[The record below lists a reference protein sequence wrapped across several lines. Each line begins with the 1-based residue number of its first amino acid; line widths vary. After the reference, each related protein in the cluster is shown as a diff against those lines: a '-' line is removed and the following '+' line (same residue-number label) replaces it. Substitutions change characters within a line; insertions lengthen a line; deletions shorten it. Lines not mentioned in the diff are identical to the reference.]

1 MSNLNTFNLY
11 LLSLKKSFQD
21 GLREKKFK
29 SSNYNVSLG
38 GIQPH
43 RIYESSNIFLIQDLI
58 NHDPII
64 LNSVRKFTTN
74 VWKITN
80 LEKDKKK
87 KLHNFCWLPA
97 LNIKTEKEIGCLIID
112 QWINNFSNYNEKY
125 WTLDIVTMR
134 LIYWISSYEII
145 FKNSDLIF
153 RSKVINNIVKQTKHL
168 FKNISLVSSGVNK
181 IKSLAALILVGNS
194 FEQYEEYTQFG
205 LKNLEDELG
214 NFVNKDGFVKSKNP
228 EDLFWT
234 LYFLVLIKEWLILSR
249 KQTPAFINIYINS
262 LGICFKF
269 LRFSNGDLP
278 LFNGANHINTE
289 KFYEFLESRGYEFEN
304 MENIFCGY
312 AKIKSKKIELFIDAN
327 NPSSMLHSRNY
338 QAGPLSFEL
347 TSGGIKFICNSG
359 SGKNLGD
366 ELSYLSSST
375 AAHSTV
381 TINDTSSCIFQKNAL
396 IRKYFGNSLIEK
408 HNIFKQE
415 FKNDKEF
422 IQCVVGQD
430 GYEKRFKI
438 LHERQITL
446 FKSENH
452 IEGIDSLKCKNLENK
467 NLTFSVRFHIHP
479 DIRIIKTMG
488 NDILLSSSGGEG
500 WIFRSPQIPTKIE
513 KNLYLG
519 NSDNIKESS
528 FILLEGNIENENTNI
543 IWHLEKA
550 K

>member
-1 MSNLNTFNLY
+1 VSNLNTFNLY

-21 GLREKKFK
+21 RLREKKFK

-43 RIYESSNIFLIQDLI
+43 RIYESSNIFLIQDLN

-74 VWKITN
+74 LWKITN
-80 LEKDKKK
+80 LEENKIK

-97 LNIKTEKEIGCLIID
+97 LNIKTEKELGCLIID

-125 WTLDIVTMR
+125 WTLDVVTMR

-168 FKNISLVSSGVNK
+168 FKNISLVSSGIDK

-194 FEQYEEYTQFG
+194 FEQYEEYTQYG

-214 NFVNKDGFVKSKNP
+214 SFINKDGFVKSKNP
-228 EDLFWT
+228 EDLFWA
-234 LYFLVLIKEWLILSR
+234 LYFLVLIKEWLTLSR

-278 LFNGANHINTE
+278 LFNGANHVNTE

-327 NPSSMLHSRNY
+327 NPSSILHSRNY

-347 TSGGIKFICNSG
+347 ASNGIKFICNSG
-359 SGKNLGD
+359 SGKNLGE

-408 HNIFKQE
+408 HNIFKTE

-422 IQCVVGQD
+422 IQCIIAHD

-446 FKSENH
+446 FKSKNH
-452 IEGIDSLKCKNLENK
+452 IEGIDSLKCKSLENK

-479 DIRIIKTMG
+479 DIRITKTMG
-488 NDILLSSSGGEG
+488 NDILLSSSEGEG

-513 KNLYLG
+513 KNLYFG
-519 NSDNIKESS
+519 NPDNIKESS

>member
-1 MSNLNTFNLY
+1 MSNFNTFNLY

-38 GIQPH
+38 GVQPH
-43 RIYESSNIFLIQDLI
+43 RIYESSNIFLIQDLV
-58 NHDPII
+58 NNDPII

-74 VWKITN
+74 LWKITN
-80 LEKDKKK
+80 LENDKTK
-87 KLHNFCWLPA
+87 KLHDFGWLPA
-97 LNIKTEKEIGCLIID
+97 LNIKTEKELGCLIVD

-125 WTLDIVTMR
+125 WTFDVITNR
-134 LIYWISSYEII
+134 LINWISSYDII
-145 FKNSDLIF
+145 FKNSDVIF
-153 RSKVINNIVKQTKHL
+153 RSKVINNIVKQAKHL
-168 FKNISLVSSGVNK
+168 FKNINLINTGIDK

-205 LKNLEDELG
+205 LKNLEDELSD
-214 NFVNKDGFVKSKNP
+214 FINKDGFVKTKNP

-262 LGICFKF
+262 LGISFKF

-278 LFNGANHINTE
+278 LFNGANQINTE
-289 KFYEFLESRGYEFEN
+289 RFYEYLESRGYEFEN

-312 AKIKSKKIELFIDAN
+312 AKIKSKKIEIFMDAN

-347 TSGGIKFICNSG
+347 SSNGEKFICNSG
-359 SGKNLGD
+359 SAKNLGE

-381 TINDTSSCIFQKNAL
+381 TINDTSSCIFQKNKM

-408 HNIFKQE
+408 HDIFKKE

-422 IQCVVGQD
+422 IRCTIGHN
-430 GYEKRFKI
+430 GYEKRFKL

-446 FKSENH
+446 FKNKSH
-452 IEGIDSLKCKNLENK
+452 VEGIDNLKCKNLENK
-467 NLTFSVRFHIHP
+467 NLTYSVRFHIHP
-479 DIRIIKTMG
+479 AIRITKTMG
-488 NDILLSSSGGEG
+488 NDILLSSNNGDG

-513 KNLYLG
+513 KNLYFG
-519 NSDNIKESS
+519 NPNNIKESS

>member
-21 GLREKKFK
+21 RLRNKKFK

-80 LEKDKKK
+80 LEDDKIK
-87 KLHNFCWLPA
+87 KLHNFSWLPA
-97 LNIKTEKEIGCLIID
+97 LNIKTEKELGCLIID

-125 WTLDIVTMR
+125 WTLDVVTMR

-168 FKNISLVSSGVNK
+168 FKNISLVRGGVDK
-181 IKSLAALILVGNS
+181 IKSLAVLILVGNS
-194 FEQYEEYTQFG
+194 FEQYEEYTQYG

-234 LYFLVLIKEWLILSR
+234 LYFLVLIREWLTLSR

-262 LGICFKF
+262 LGTCFKF

-278 LFNGANHINTE
+278 LFNGANQINTE

-347 TSGGIKFICNSG
+347 ASNGVKFICNSG
-359 SGKNLGD
+359 SGKNLGE

-422 IQCVVGQD
+422 IQHIIGHD

-446 FKSENH
+446 FKLKNH

-479 DIRIIKTMG
+479 DIRITKTMG

-513 KNLYLG
+513 KNLYFG
-519 NSDNIKESS
+519 NSDNIKETS
-528 FILLEGNIENENTNI
+528 FILLEGNVENENTNI

>member
-347 TSGGIKFICNSG
+347 ASGGIKFVCNSG
-359 SGKNLGD
+359 SGKNLGE

-422 IQCVVGQD
+422 IQCVVGHD

-446 FKSENH
+446 FKLKNH

-479 DIRIIKTMG
+479 DIRITKTMG

>member
-1 MSNLNTFNLY
+1 MSNFNTFNLY

-29 SSNYNVSLG
+29 SSNYNISLG
-38 GIQPH
+38 GVQPH
-43 RIYESSNIFLIQDLI
+43 RIYESSNIFLIQDLV
-58 NHDPII
+58 NNDPII

-74 VWKITN
+74 LWKITN
-80 LEKDKKK
+80 LENDKTK
-87 KLHNFCWLPA
+87 KLHDFGWLPA
-97 LNIKTEKEIGCLIID
+97 LNIKTEKELGCLIVD

-125 WTLDIVTMR
+125 WTFDVITMR
-134 LIYWISSYEII
+134 LINWISSYDII

-153 RSKVINNIVKQTKHL
+153 RSKVINNIVKQAKHL
-168 FKNISLVSSGVNK
+168 FKNINLINTGIDK

-205 LKNLEDELG
+205 LKNLEDELSD
-214 NFVNKDGFVKSKNP
+214 FINKDGFVKTKNP

-262 LGICFKF
+262 LGISFKF

-278 LFNGANHINTE
+278 LFNGANQINTE
-289 KFYEFLESRGYEFEN
+289 RFYEYLESRGYEFEN

-312 AKIKSKKIELFIDAN
+312 AKIKSKKIEIFMDAN

-347 TSGGIKFICNSG
+347 SSNGEKFICNSG
-359 SGKNLGD
+359 SAKNLGE

-375 AAHSTV
+375 AAHSTI
-381 TINDTSSCIFQKNAL
+381 TINDTSSCIFQKNKM

-408 HNIFKQE
+408 HDIFKKE

-422 IQCVVGQD
+422 IRCTIGHN
-430 GYEKRFKI
+430 GYEKRFKL

-446 FKSENH
+446 FKNKSH
-452 IEGIDSLKCKNLENK
+452 VEGIDNLKCKNLENK
-467 NLTFSVRFHIHP
+467 NLTYSVRFHIHP
-479 DIRIIKTMG
+479 DIRITKTMG
-488 NDILLSSSGGEG
+488 NDILLSSNNGEG

-513 KNLYLG
+513 KNLYFG
-519 NSDNIKESS
+519 NPNNIKESS

>member
-80 LEKDKKK
+80 LEKDKTK

-125 WTLDIVTMR
+125 WTLDVVTMR

-396 IRKYFGNSLIEK
+396 IREYFGNSLIEK

-422 IQCVVGQD
+422 IQCVVGHD

-446 FKSENH
+446 FKLKNH

-479 DIRIIKTMG
+479 DIRITKTMG

>member
-11 LLSLKKSFQD
+11 LLSLKKRFQD

-80 LEKDKKK
+80 LDEDKTK

-97 LNIKTEKEIGCLIID
+97 LNIKTEKELGCLIID

-125 WTLDIVTMR
+125 WALDVVTMR

-168 FKNISLVSSGVNK
+168 FKNISLVSSGVDK
-181 IKSLAALILVGNS
+181 IRSLAALILVGNS
-194 FEQYEEYTQFG
+194 FEQYEEYTQYG

-214 NFVNKDGFVKSKNP
+214 NFINKDGFVKSKNP

-289 KFYEFLESRGYEFEN
+289 KFYEFLESRGYEFEG

-312 AKIKSKKIELFIDAN
+312 AKIKSKKIELFMDAN

-347 TSGGIKFICNSG
+347 ASNGIKFICNSG
-359 SGKNLGD
+359 SGKNLGE

-408 HNIFKQE
+408 HNIVKKE

-422 IQCVVGQD
+422 IQCIVAHD

-446 FKSENH
+446 FKLKNH
-452 IEGIDSLKCKNLENK
+452 IEGIDSLKCKDLENK

-479 DIRIIKTMG
+479 DIRITKTMG
-488 NDILLSSSGGEG
+488 NDILLSSNEGEG

-513 KNLYLG
+513 KNLYFG

>member
-1 MSNLNTFNLY
+1 VSNLNTFNLY

-80 LEKDKKK
+80 LEKDKTK

-97 LNIKTEKEIGCLIID
+97 LNIKTEKELGCLIID

-125 WTLDIVTMR
+125 WTLDVVTMR

-381 TINDTSSCIFQKNAL
+381 TINDTSSCIFQKNAS

-422 IQCVVGQD
+422 IQCVVGHD

-446 FKSENH
+446 FKLKNH

-479 DIRIIKTMG
+479 DIRITKTMG

>member
-21 GLREKKFK
+21 RLREKKFK

-74 VWKITN
+74 LWKITN
-80 LEKDKKK
+80 LEENKIK

-97 LNIKTEKEIGCLIID
+97 LNIKTEKELGCLIID

-125 WTLDIVTMR
+125 WTLDVVTMR

-168 FKNISLVSSGVNK
+168 FKNISLVSSGVDK

-194 FEQYEEYTQFG
+194 FEQYEEYTQYG

-214 NFVNKDGFVKSKNP
+214 SFINKDGFVKSKNP
-228 EDLFWT
+228 EDLFWA
-234 LYFLVLIKEWLILSR
+234 LYFLVLIKEWLTLSR

-327 NPSSMLHSRNY
+327 NPSSILHSRNY

-347 TSGGIKFICNSG
+347 ASNGIKFICNSG
-359 SGKNLGD
+359 SGKNLGE

-408 HNIFKQE
+408 HNIFKTE

-422 IQCVVGQD
+422 IQCIIAHD

-446 FKSENH
+446 FKSKNH
-452 IEGIDSLKCKNLENK
+452 IEGIDSLKCKSLENK

-479 DIRIIKTMG
+479 DIRITKTMG
-488 NDILLSSSGGEG
+488 NDILLSSSEGEG

-513 KNLYLG
+513 KNLYFG
-519 NSDNIKESS
+519 NPDNIKESS

>member
-21 GLREKKFK
+21 RLREKKFK

-74 VWKITN
+74 LWKITN
-80 LEKDKKK
+80 LEENKIK

-97 LNIKTEKEIGCLIID
+97 LNIKTEKELGCLIID

-125 WTLDIVTMR
+125 WTLDVVTMR

-168 FKNISLVSSGVNK
+168 FKNISLVSSGIDK

-194 FEQYEEYTQFG
+194 FEQYEEYTRYG

-214 NFVNKDGFVKSKNP
+214 SFINKDGFVKSKNP
-228 EDLFWT
+228 EDLFWA
-234 LYFLVLIKEWLILSR
+234 LYFLVLIKEWLTLSR

-347 TSGGIKFICNSG
+347 ASNGINFICNSG
-359 SGKNLGD
+359 SGKNLGE

-408 HNIFKQE
+408 HNITKKE

-422 IQCVVGQD
+422 IQCIIAHD

-446 FKSENH
+446 FKSKNH
-452 IEGIDSLKCKNLENK
+452 IEGIDSLKCKSLENK

-479 DIRIIKTMG
+479 DIRITKTMG
-488 NDILLSSSGGEG
+488 NDILLSSSEGEG

-513 KNLYLG
+513 KNLYFG
-519 NSDNIKESS
+519 NPDNIKESS

>member
-1 MSNLNTFNLY
+1 VSNLNTFNLY

-80 LEKDKKK
+80 LDEDKTK

-97 LNIKTEKEIGCLIID
+97 LNIKTEKELGCLIID

-125 WTLDIVTMR
+125 WALDVVTMR

-168 FKNISLVSSGVNK
+168 FKNISLVSSGVDK
-181 IKSLAALILVGNS
+181 IRSLAALILVGNS
-194 FEQYEEYTQFG
+194 FEQYEEYTQYG

-214 NFVNKDGFVKSKNP
+214 NFINKDGFVKSKNP

-289 KFYEFLESRGYEFEN
+289 KFYEFLESRGYEFEG

-312 AKIKSKKIELFIDAN
+312 AKIKSKKIELFMDAN

-347 TSGGIKFICNSG
+347 ASSGIKFICNSG
-359 SGKNLGD
+359 SGKNLGE

-408 HNIFKQE
+408 HNIVKKE

-422 IQCVVGQD
+422 IQCIIAHD

-446 FKSENH
+446 FKLKNH
-452 IEGIDSLKCKNLENK
+452 IEGIDSLKCKDLENK

-479 DIRIIKTMG
+479 DIRITKTMG
-488 NDILLSSSGGEG
+488 NDILLSSNEGEG

-513 KNLYLG
+513 KNLYFG

>member
-1 MSNLNTFNLY
+1 MSNINTFNLY

-21 GLREKKFK
+21 RLREKKFK

-58 NHDPII
+58 NNDPIV

-74 VWKITN
+74 IWKITN
-80 LEKDKKK
+80 LENDKAK
-87 KLHNFCWLPA
+87 KLHDFSWLPA
-97 LNIKTEKEIGCLIID
+97 LNIKTEKELGCLIVD

-125 WTLDIVTMR
+125 WTLDIITTR
-134 LIYWISSYEII
+134 LINWISSYEII

-153 RSKVINNIVKQTKHL
+153 RSKVINNIVKQAKHL
-168 FKNISLVSSGVNK
+168 FKNINLINTGIEK

-205 LKNLEDELG
+205 LKNLEDEIS
-214 NFVNKDGFVKSKNP
+214 NFINKDGFIKTKNP

-234 LYFLVLIKEWLILSR
+234 LYFLVLVKEWLILSR

-262 LGICFKF
+262 LGICLKF

-278 LFNGANHINTE
+278 LFNGANQINTE
-289 KFYEFLESRGYEFEN
+289 RFYEYLESRGYEFED

-312 AKIKSKKIELFIDAN
+312 AKIKSKKIEIFIDAN
-327 NPSSMLHSRNY
+327 NPPSMLHSKNY

-347 TSGGIKFICNSG
+347 VSNGVKFVCNSG
-359 SGKNLGD
+359 SGKNLGE
-366 ELSYLSSST
+366 ELYYLSSST

-381 TINDTSSCIFQKNAL
+381 TINETSSCIFQKSKL

-408 HNIFKQE
+408 HKIFKKE

-422 IQCVVGQD
+422 IQCIVGHD
-430 GYEKRFKI
+430 GYQERFKI
-438 LHERQITL
+438 SHERQITL
-446 FKSENH
+446 FKNKSH
-452 IEGIDSLKCKNLENK
+452 IEGIDNLNCKNLENK

-479 DIRIIKTMG
+479 DIRITKTMG
-488 NDILLSSSGGEG
+488 NDILLSSTNGEG

-513 KNLYLG
+513 KNLYFG
-519 NSDNIKESS
+519 NPNNIRESS

>member
-1 MSNLNTFNLY
+1 VSNINTFNLY

-21 GLREKKFK
+21 RLREKKFK
-29 SSNYNVSLG
+29 SSNYNISLG

-58 NHDPII
+58 NNDLII

-74 VWKITN
+74 IWKITN
-80 LEKDKKK
+80 LENDKEK
-87 KLHNFCWLPA
+87 KLHDFSWLPA
-97 LNIKTEKEIGCLIID
+97 LNIKTEKELGCLIVD

-125 WTLDIVTMR
+125 WTLDIITTR
-134 LIYWISSYEII
+134 LINWISSYDII

-153 RSKVINNIVKQTKHL
+153 RSKVINNIVKQAKHL
-168 FKNISLVSSGVNK
+168 FKNVNLINTGIDK

-205 LKNLEDELG
+205 LKSLEDELS
-214 NFVNKDGFVKSKNP
+214 NFINKDGFVKTKNP

-262 LGICFKF
+262 LGICLKF

-278 LFNGANHINTE
+278 LFNGANQINTE
-289 KFYEFLESRGYEFEN
+289 RFYEYLESRGYEFED
-304 MENIFCGY
+304 MEKIFCSY
-312 AKIKSKKIELFIDAN
+312 AKIKSKKIEIFIDAN
-327 NPSSMLHSRNY
+327 NPPSMLYSKNY

-347 TSGGIKFICNSG
+347 VSNGVKFVCNSG
-359 SGKNLGD
+359 SGKNLGE
-366 ELSYLSSST
+366 ELFYLSSST

-381 TINDTSSCIFQKNAL
+381 TINDTSSCIFQKNKL

-408 HNIFKQE
+408 HKIFKIE
-415 FKNDKEF
+415 FKSDKEF
-422 IQCVVGQD
+422 TQCIVGHD
-430 GYEKRFKI
+430 GYQERFQI

-446 FKSENH
+446 FKNKSH
-452 IEGIDSLKCKNLENK
+452 IEGIDNLNCKNLENK

-479 DIRIIKTMG
+479 DIRITKTMG
-488 NDILLSSSGGEG
+488 NDILLSSTNGEG

-513 KNLYLG
+513 KNLYFE
-519 NSDNIKESS
+519 NPNNIRESS
-528 FILLEGNIENENTNI
+528 FILLEGNIENKNTNI

>member
-1 MSNLNTFNLY
+1 VSNINTFNLY
-11 LLSLKKSFQD
+11 ILSLKKSFQD
-21 GLREKKFK
+21 RLREKKFK

-58 NHDPII
+58 NNDSII

-74 VWKITN
+74 IWKITN
-80 LEKDKKK
+80 LENDKVK
-87 KLHNFCWLPA
+87 KLHDFSWLPA
-97 LNIKTEKEIGCLIID
+97 LNIKTEKELGCLIVD

-125 WTLDIVTMR
+125 WTLDIITTR
-134 LIYWISSYEII
+134 LINWISSYEII

-153 RSKVINNIVKQTKHL
+153 RSKVINNIVKQAKHL
-168 FKNISLVSSGVNK
+168 FKNINLINTGIEK

-205 LKNLEDELG
+205 LKNLEDEIS
-214 NFVNKDGFVKSKNP
+214 NFINKDGFVKTKNP

-234 LYFLVLIKEWLILSR
+234 LYFLVLVKEWLILSR

-262 LGICFKF
+262 LGTCFKF

-278 LFNGANHINTE
+278 LFNGANQINTE
-289 KFYEFLESRGYEFEN
+289 RFYEYLEARGYEFEN

-312 AKIKSKKIELFIDAN
+312 AKIKSKKIEIFIDAN
-327 NPSSMLHSRNY
+327 NPPSMLHSKNY

-347 TSGGIKFICNSG
+347 VSNGVKFVCNSG
-359 SGKNLGD
+359 SGKNLGK
-366 ELSYLSSST
+366 ELFYLSSST

-381 TINDTSSCIFQKNAL
+381 TINDTSSCIFQKNKL

-408 HNIFKQE
+408 HKIFKKE
-415 FKNDKEF
+415 FKSDKEF
-422 IQCVVGQD
+422 VQCIVGHD
-430 GYEKRFKI
+430 GYQERFKI

-446 FKSENH
+446 FKNKSH
-452 IEGIDSLKCKNLENK
+452 IEGIDNLNCKNLENK

-479 DIRIIKTMG
+479 DIRITKTMG
-488 NDILLSSSGGEG
+488 NDILLSSINGEG

-513 KNLYLG
+513 KNLYFG
-519 NSDNIKESS
+519 NPNNIRESS

>member
-1 MSNLNTFNLY
+1 VSNLNTFNLY

-21 GLREKKFK
+21 RLREKKFK

-80 LEKDKKK
+80 LEDDKIK
-87 KLHNFCWLPA
+87 KLHNFSWLPA
-97 LNIKTEKEIGCLIID
+97 LNIKTEKELGCLIID

-125 WTLDIVTMR
+125 WALDVVTMR

-168 FKNISLVSSGVNK
+168 FKNISLIRGGVDK

-194 FEQYEEYTQFG
+194 FEQYEEYTQYG

-234 LYFLVLIKEWLILSR
+234 LYFLVIIREWLTLSR

-278 LFNGANHINTE
+278 LFNGANQINTE
-289 KFYEFLESRGYEFEN
+289 KFYEFLESRGYEFES

-347 TSGGIKFICNSG
+347 ASNGVKFICNSG
-359 SGKNLGD
+359 SGKNLGE

-408 HNIFKQE
+408 HNIVKKE

-422 IQCVVGQD
+422 IQCIVAHD

-446 FKSENH
+446 FKSKNH
-452 IEGIDSLKCKNLENK
+452 IEGIDSLKCKNPENK

-479 DIRIIKTMG
+479 DIRITKTMG

-513 KNLYLG
+513 KNLHFG
-519 NSDNIKESS
+519 NSDNIKETS
-528 FILLEGNIENENTNI
+528 FILLEGNVENENTNI

>member
-21 GLREKKFK
+21 RLREKKFK

-64 LNSVRKFTTN
+64 LNSVRKYTTN

-80 LEKDKKK
+80 LEEDKIK

-97 LNIKTEKEIGCLIID
+97 LNIKTEKELGCLILD

-125 WTLDIVTMR
+125 WTLDVVTMR

-168 FKNISLVSSGVNK
+168 FKNISLVSSGIDK
-181 IKSLAALILVGNS
+181 IKSLTALILVGNS
-194 FEQYEEYTQFG
+194 FEQYEEYTQYG

-214 NFVNKDGFVKSKNP
+214 SFINKDGFVKSKNP
-228 EDLFWT
+228 EDLFWA
-234 LYFLVLIKEWLILSR
+234 LYFLVLVKEWLTLSR

-347 TSGGIKFICNSG
+347 ASGGIKFICNSG
-359 SGKNLGD
+359 SGKNLGE

-396 IRKYFGNSLIEK
+396 IRKYFRNSLIEK

-422 IQCVVGQD
+422 IQCIVGHD

-446 FKSENH
+446 FKSKNH

-479 DIRIIKTMG
+479 DIRITKTMG

-513 KNLYLG
+513 KNLYFG

>member
-80 LEKDKKK
+80 LEKDKTK

-97 LNIKTEKEIGCLIID
+97 LNIKTEKELGCLIID
-112 QWINNFSNYNEKY
+112 QWINNFSNYNEKC
-125 WTLDIVTMR
+125 WTLDVVTMR

-347 TSGGIKFICNSG
+347 ASGGIKFVCNSG
-359 SGKNLGD
+359 SGKNLGE

-422 IQCVVGQD
+422 IQCVVGHD

-446 FKSENH
+446 FKLKNH

-479 DIRIIKTMG
+479 DIRITKTMG

>member
-21 GLREKKFK
+21 RLRNKKFK

-80 LEKDKKK
+80 LEDDKIK
-87 KLHNFCWLPA
+87 KLHNFSWLPA
-97 LNIKTEKEIGCLIID
+97 LNIKTEKELGCLIID

-125 WTLDIVTMR
+125 WALDIVTMR

-168 FKNISLVSSGVNK
+168 FKNISLISGGIDK

-194 FEQYEEYTQFG
+194 FEQYEEYTQYG

-234 LYFLVLIKEWLILSR
+234 LYFLVIIREWLKLSR

-269 LRFSNGDLP
+269 LRFSSGDLP
-278 LFNGANHINTE
+278 LFNGANQINTE
-289 KFYEFLESRGYEFEN
+289 KFYEFLESRGYEFES

-347 TSGGIKFICNSG
+347 ASGGIKFICNSG
-359 SGKNLGD
+359 SGKNLGE

-422 IQCVVGQD
+422 IQCIVGHD
-430 GYEKRFKI
+430 GYEKRFKT

-446 FKSENH
+446 FKSKSH
-452 IEGIDSLKCKNLENK
+452 IEGIDSLKCKNPKNK

-479 DIRIIKTMG
+479 DIRITKTMG

-513 KNLYLG
+513 KNLYFG
-519 NSDNIKESS
+519 NSDNIKGSS

>member
-80 LEKDKKK
+80 LEKDKTK

-97 LNIKTEKEIGCLIID
+97 LNIKTEKELGCLIID

-125 WTLDIVTMR
+125 WTLDVVTMR

-359 SGKNLGD
+359 SGKNLGE

-422 IQCVVGQD
+422 IQCVVGHD

-446 FKSENH
+446 FKLKNH

-479 DIRIIKTMG
+479 DIRITKTMG

>member
-80 LEKDKKK
+80 LEEDKTK

-97 LNIKTEKEIGCLIID
+97 LNIKTEKELGCLIID

-125 WTLDIVTMR
+125 WALDVVTMR

-168 FKNISLVSSGVNK
+168 FKNISLVSSGVDK
-181 IKSLAALILVGNS
+181 IRSLAALILVGNS
-194 FEQYEEYTQFG
+194 FEQYEEYTQYG

-214 NFVNKDGFVKSKNP
+214 NFINKDGFVKSKNP

-262 LGICFKF
+262 LGISFKF

-289 KFYEFLESRGYEFEN
+289 KFYEFLESRGYEFES

-312 AKIKSKKIELFIDAN
+312 AKIKSKKIELFMDAN

-347 TSGGIKFICNSG
+347 ASNGIKFICNSG
-359 SGKNLGD
+359 SGKNLGE

-408 HNIFKQE
+408 HNIVKKE

-422 IQCVVGQD
+422 IQCIVAHD

-446 FKSENH
+446 FKLKNH
-452 IEGIDSLKCKNLENK
+452 IEGIDSLKCKDLENK

-479 DIRIIKTMG
+479 DIRITKTMG
-488 NDILLSSSGGEG
+488 NDILLSSNEGEG

-513 KNLYLG
+513 KNLYFG

>member
-1 MSNLNTFNLY
+1 MSNFNTFNLY

-38 GIQPH
+38 GVQPH
-43 RIYESSNIFLIQDLI
+43 RIYESSNIFLIQDLV
-58 NHDPII
+58 NNDPII

-74 VWKITN
+74 LWKITN
-80 LEKDKKK
+80 LENDKTK
-87 KLHNFCWLPA
+87 KLHDFGWLPA
-97 LNIKTEKEIGCLIID
+97 LNIKTEKELGCLIVD

-125 WTLDIVTMR
+125 WTFDVITNR
-134 LIYWISSYEII
+134 LINWISSYDII

-153 RSKVINNIVKQTKHL
+153 RSKVINNIVKQAKHL
-168 FKNISLVSSGVNK
+168 FKNINLINTGIDK

-205 LKNLEDELG
+205 LKNLEDELSD
-214 NFVNKDGFVKSKNP
+214 FINKDGFVKTKNP

-262 LGICFKF
+262 LGISFKF

-278 LFNGANHINTE
+278 LFNGANQINTE
-289 KFYEFLESRGYEFEN
+289 RFYEYLESRGYEFEN

-312 AKIKSKKIELFIDAN
+312 AKIKSKKIEIFMDAN

-347 TSGGIKFICNSG
+347 SSNGEKFICNSG
-359 SGKNLGD
+359 SAKNLGE

-375 AAHSTV
+375 AAHSTI
-381 TINDTSSCIFQKNAL
+381 TINDTSSCIFQKNKM

-408 HNIFKQE
+408 HDIFKKE

-422 IQCVVGQD
+422 IRCTIGHN
-430 GYEKRFKI
+430 GYEKRFKL

-446 FKSENH
+446 FKNKSH
-452 IEGIDSLKCKNLENK
+452 VEGIDNLKCKNLENK
-467 NLTFSVRFHIHP
+467 NLTYSVRFHIHP
-479 DIRIIKTMG
+479 DIRITKTMG
-488 NDILLSSSGGEG
+488 NDILLSSNNGEG

-513 KNLYLG
+513 KNLYFG
-519 NSDNIKESS
+519 NPNIIKESS

>member
-11 LLSLKKSFQD
+11 LLSLKKRFQD

-80 LEKDKKK
+80 LEEDKTK

-97 LNIKTEKEIGCLIID
+97 LNIKTEKELGCLIID

-125 WTLDIVTMR
+125 WALDVVTMR

-168 FKNISLVSSGVNK
+168 FKNISLVSSGVDK
-181 IKSLAALILVGNS
+181 IRSLAALILVGNS
-194 FEQYEEYTQFG
+194 FEQYEEYTQYG

-214 NFVNKDGFVKSKNP
+214 NFINKDGFVKSKNP

-289 KFYEFLESRGYEFEN
+289 KFYEFLESRGYEFEG

-312 AKIKSKKIELFIDAN
+312 AKIKSKKIELFMDAN

-347 TSGGIKFICNSG
+347 ASSGIKFICNSG
-359 SGKNLGD
+359 SGKNLGE

-408 HNIFKQE
+408 HNIIKKE

-422 IQCVVGQD
+422 IQCIVAHD

-446 FKSENH
+446 FKLKNH
-452 IEGIDSLKCKNLENK
+452 IEGIDSLKCKDLENK

-479 DIRIIKTMG
+479 DIRITKTMG
-488 NDILLSSSGGEG
+488 NDILLSSNEGEG

-513 KNLYLG
+513 KNLYFG

>member
-1 MSNLNTFNLY
+1 VSNLNTFNLY

-80 LEKDKKK
+80 LEEDKTK

-97 LNIKTEKEIGCLIID
+97 LNIKTEKELGCLIID

-125 WTLDIVTMR
+125 WALDVVTMR

-168 FKNISLVSSGVNK
+168 FKNISLVSSGVDK
-181 IKSLAALILVGNS
+181 IRSLAALILVGNS
-194 FEQYEEYTQFG
+194 FEQYEEYTQYG

-214 NFVNKDGFVKSKNP
+214 NFINKDGFVKSKNP

-262 LGICFKF
+262 LGISFKF

-289 KFYEFLESRGYEFEN
+289 KFYEFLVSRGYEFES

-312 AKIKSKKIELFIDAN
+312 AKIKSKKIELFMDAN

-347 TSGGIKFICNSG
+347 ASNGIKFICNSG
-359 SGKNLGD
+359 SGKNLGE

-396 IRKYFGNSLIEK
+396 VRKYFGNSLIEK
-408 HNIFKQE
+408 HNIVKKE

-422 IQCVVGQD
+422 IQTIVTHD

-446 FKSENH
+446 FKLKNH
-452 IEGIDSLKCKNLENK
+452 IEGIDSLKCKDLENK

-479 DIRIIKTMG
+479 DIRITKTMG
-488 NDILLSSSGGEG
+488 NDILLSSNEGEG

-513 KNLYLG
+513 KNLYFG
-519 NSDNIKESS
+519 NPDNIRESS
-528 FILLEGNIENENTNI
+528 FILLEGYIENENTNI

>member
-1 MSNLNTFNLY
+1 VSNLNTFNLY

-21 GLREKKFK
+21 RLREKKFK

-64 LNSVRKFTTN
+64 LNSVRKYTTN

-80 LEKDKKK
+80 LQEDKIKR
-87 KLHNFCWLPA
+87 LHNFCWLPA
-97 LNIKTEKEIGCLIID
+97 LNIKTEKELGCLILD

-125 WTLDIVTMR
+125 WTLDVVTMR

-168 FKNISLVSSGVNK
+168 FKNISLVSSGVDK

-194 FEQYEEYTQFG
+194 FEQYEEYTQYG

-228 EDLFWT
+228 EDLFWA
-234 LYFLVLIKEWLILSR
+234 LYFLVLIKEWLTLSR

-347 TSGGIKFICNSG
+347 ASGGIKFICNSG
-359 SGKNLGD
+359 SGKNLGE

-422 IQCVVGQD
+422 IQCIIGQD

-446 FKSENH
+446 FKSKNH
-452 IEGIDSLKCKNLENK
+452 IEGIDSLKCKNIENK

-479 DIRIIKTMG
+479 DIRITKTMG

-513 KNLYLG
+513 KNLYFG

>member
-1 MSNLNTFNLY
+1 VSNLNTFNLY

-21 GLREKKFK
+21 RLREKKFK

-74 VWKITN
+74 LWKITN
-80 LEKDKKK
+80 LEENKIK

-97 LNIKTEKEIGCLIID
+97 LNIKTEKELGCLIID

-125 WTLDIVTMR
+125 WTLDVVTMR

-168 FKNISLVSSGVNK
+168 FKNISLVSSGVDK

-194 FEQYEEYTQFG
+194 FEQYEEYTQYG

-214 NFVNKDGFVKSKNP
+214 SFINKDGFVKSKNP
-228 EDLFWT
+228 EDLFWA
-234 LYFLVLIKEWLILSR
+234 LYFLVLIKEWLTLSR

-327 NPSSMLHSRNY
+327 NPSSILHSRNY

-347 TSGGIKFICNSG
+347 ASNGIKFICNSG
-359 SGKNLGD
+359 SGKNLGE

-375 AAHSTV
+375 AAHSTL

-415 FKNDKEF
+415 FKSDKEF
-422 IQCVVGQD
+422 IQCIIAHD

-446 FKSENH
+446 FKSKNH
-452 IEGIDSLKCKNLENK
+452 IEGIDSLKCKSLENK

-479 DIRIIKTMG
+479 DIRITKTMG
-488 NDILLSSSGGEG
+488 NDILLSSSEGEG

-513 KNLYLG
+513 KNLYFG
-519 NSDNIKESS
+519 NPDNIKESS

>member
-21 GLREKKFK
+21 RLREKKFK

-80 LEKDKKK
+80 LEDDKIK
-87 KLHNFCWLPA
+87 KLHNFSWLPA
-97 LNIKTEKEIGCLIID
+97 LNIKTEKELGCLIID

-125 WTLDIVTMR
+125 WALDVVTMR

-168 FKNISLVSSGVNK
+168 FKNISLIRGGVDK

-194 FEQYEEYTQFG
+194 FEQYEEYTQYG

-234 LYFLVLIKEWLILSR
+234 LYFLVLIREWLTLSR

-278 LFNGANHINTE
+278 LFNGANQINTE
-289 KFYEFLESRGYEFEN
+289 KFYEFLESRGYEFES

-347 TSGGIKFICNSG
+347 ASNGVKFICNSG
-359 SGKNLGD
+359 SGKNLVE

-375 AAHSTV
+375 AAHSTI

-422 IQCVVGQD
+422 IQCIVGHD

-446 FKSENH
+446 FKLKNH

-479 DIRIIKTMG
+479 NIRITKTMG

-513 KNLYLG
+513 KNLYFG
-519 NSDNIKESS
+519 NSDNIKETS
-528 FILLEGNIENENTNI
+528 FILLEGNVENENTNI

>member
-1 MSNLNTFNLY
+1 VSNLNTFNLY
-11 LLSLKKSFQD
+11 LLSLKKRFQD

-58 NHDPII
+58 NNDPII

-80 LEKDKKK
+80 LEEDKTK

-97 LNIKTEKEIGCLIID
+97 LNIKTEKELGCLIID

-125 WTLDIVTMR
+125 WALDVVTMR

-168 FKNISLVSSGVNK
+168 FKNISLVSSGVDK
-181 IKSLAALILVGNS
+181 IRSLAALILVGNS
-194 FEQYEEYTQFG
+194 FEQYEEYTQYG

-214 NFVNKDGFVKSKNP
+214 NFINKDGFVKSKNP

-289 KFYEFLESRGYEFEN
+289 KFYEFLESRGYEFEG

-312 AKIKSKKIELFIDAN
+312 AKIKSKKIELFMDAN

-347 TSGGIKFICNSG
+347 ASSGIKFVCNSG
-359 SGKNLGD
+359 SGKNLGE

-408 HNIFKQE
+408 HNIVKKE

-422 IQCVVGQD
+422 IQCIIAHD

-446 FKSENH
+446 FKLKNH
-452 IEGIDSLKCKNLENK
+452 IEGIDSLKCKDLENK

-479 DIRIIKTMG
+479 DIRITKTMG
-488 NDILLSSSGGEG
+488 NDILLSSNEGEG

-513 KNLYLG
+513 KNLYFG

>member
-11 LLSLKKSFQD
+11 LLSLKKRFQD

-80 LEKDKKK
+80 LEEDKTK

-97 LNIKTEKEIGCLIID
+97 LNIKTEKELGCLIID

-125 WTLDIVTMR
+125 WALDVVTMR

-168 FKNISLVSSGVNK
+168 FKNISLVSSGVDK
-181 IKSLAALILVGNS
+181 IRSLAALILVGNS
-194 FEQYEEYTQFG
+194 FEQYEEYTQYG

-214 NFVNKDGFVKSKNP
+214 NFINKDGFVKSKNP

-289 KFYEFLESRGYEFEN
+289 KFYEFLESRGYEFEG

-312 AKIKSKKIELFIDAN
+312 AKIKSKKIELFMDAN

-347 TSGGIKFICNSG
+347 ASNGIKFICNSG
-359 SGKNLGD
+359 SGKNLGE

-408 HNIFKQE
+408 HNIVKKE

-422 IQCVVGQD
+422 IQCIVAHD

-446 FKSENH
+446 FKLKNH
-452 IEGIDSLKCKNLENK
+452 IEGIDSLKCKDLENK

-479 DIRIIKTMG
+479 DIRITKTMG
-488 NDILLSSSGGEG
+488 NDILLSSNEGEG

-513 KNLYLG
+513 KNLYFG

>member
-80 LEKDKKK
+80 LEKDKTK

-97 LNIKTEKEIGCLIID
+97 LNIKTEKELGCLIID
-112 QWINNFSNYNEKY
+112 QWINNFSNYNEKC
-125 WTLDIVTMR
+125 WALDVVTMR

-359 SGKNLGD
+359 SGKNLGE

-422 IQCVVGQD
+422 IQCVVGHD

-446 FKSENH
+446 FKLKNH

-479 DIRIIKTMG
+479 DIRITKTMG

>member
-11 LLSLKKSFQD
+11 LLSLKKRFQD

-80 LEKDKKK
+80 LEEDKTK

-97 LNIKTEKEIGCLIID
+97 LNIKTEKELGCLIID

-125 WTLDIVTMR
+125 WALDVVTMR

-168 FKNISLVSSGVNK
+168 FKNISLVSSGVDK
-181 IKSLAALILVGNS
+181 IRSLAALILVGNS
-194 FEQYEEYTQFG
+194 FEQYEEYTQYG

-214 NFVNKDGFVKSKNP
+214 NFINKDGFVKSKNP

-289 KFYEFLESRGYEFEN
+289 KFYEFLESRGYEFEG

-312 AKIKSKKIELFIDAN
+312 AKIKSKKIELFMDAN

-347 TSGGIKFICNSG
+347 ASSGIKFICNSG
-359 SGKNLGD
+359 SGKNLGE

-408 HNIFKQE
+408 HNIVKKE

-422 IQCVVGQD
+422 IQCIVAHD

-446 FKSENH
+446 FKLKNH
-452 IEGIDSLKCKNLENK
+452 IEGIDSLKCKDLENK

-479 DIRIIKTMG
+479 DIRITKTMG
-488 NDILLSSSGGEG
+488 NDILLSSNEGEG

-513 KNLYLG
+513 KNLYFG
-519 NSDNIKESS
+519 NPDNIRESS

>member
-11 LLSLKKSFQD
+11 LLSLKKRFQD

-80 LEKDKKK
+80 LEEDKTK

-97 LNIKTEKEIGCLIID
+97 LNIKTEKELGCLIID

-125 WTLDIVTMR
+125 WALDVVTMR

-168 FKNISLVSSGVNK
+168 FKNISLVSSGVDK
-181 IKSLAALILVGNS
+181 IRSLAALILVGNS
-194 FEQYEEYTQFG
+194 FEQYEEYTQYG

-214 NFVNKDGFVKSKNP
+214 NFINKDGFVKSKNP

-289 KFYEFLESRGYEFEN
+289 KFYEFLESRGYEFEG

-312 AKIKSKKIELFIDAN
+312 AKIKSKKIELFMDAN

-347 TSGGIKFICNSG
+347 ASSGIKFICNSG
-359 SGKNLGD
+359 SGKNLGE

-408 HNIFKQE
+408 HNIVKKE

-422 IQCVVGQD
+422 IQCIVAHD

-446 FKSENH
+446 FKLKNH
-452 IEGIDSLKCKNLENK
+452 IEGIDSLKCKDLENK

-479 DIRIIKTMG
+479 DIRITKTMG
-488 NDILLSSSGGEG
+488 NDILLSSNEGEG

-513 KNLYLG
+513 KNLYFG
-519 NSDNIKESS
+519 NPDNIKESS

>member
-21 GLREKKFK
+21 RLREKKFK

-74 VWKITN
+74 LWKITN
-80 LEKDKKK
+80 LEENKIK

-97 LNIKTEKEIGCLIID
+97 LNIKTEKELGCLIID

-125 WTLDIVTMR
+125 WTLDVVTMR

-168 FKNISLVSSGVNK
+168 FKNISLVNSGVDK

-194 FEQYEEYTQFG
+194 FEQYEEYTQYG

-214 NFVNKDGFVKSKNP
+214 SFINKDGFVKSKNP
-228 EDLFWT
+228 EDLFWA
-234 LYFLVLIKEWLILSR
+234 LYFLVLIKEWLTLSR

-347 TSGGIKFICNSG
+347 ASNGIKFICNSG
-359 SGKNLGD
+359 SGKNLGE

-396 IRKYFGNSLIEK
+396 VRKYFGNSLIEK

-422 IQCVVGQD
+422 IQCIIAHD

-446 FKSENH
+446 FKSKNH
-452 IEGIDSLKCKNLENK
+452 IEGIDSLKCKSLENK

-479 DIRIIKTMG
+479 DIRIT
-488 NDILLSSSGGEG
+488 
-500 WIFRSPQIPTKIE
+500 
-513 KNLYLG
+513 
-519 NSDNIKESS
+519 
-528 FILLEGNIENENTNI
+528 
-543 IWHLEKA
+543 
-550 K
+550 

>member
-21 GLREKKFK
+21 RLRNKKFK

-80 LEKDKKK
+80 LEDDKIK
-87 KLHNFCWLPA
+87 KLHNFSWLPA
-97 LNIKTEKEIGCLIID
+97 LNIKNEKELGCLIID

-168 FKNISLVSSGVNK
+168 FKNISLIRGGVDK

-194 FEQYEEYTQFG
+194 FEQYEEYTQYG

-234 LYFLVLIKEWLILSR
+234 LYFLVLIKEWLTLSR

-278 LFNGANHINTE
+278 LFNGANQINTE

-347 TSGGIKFICNSG
+347 ASNGVKFICNSG
-359 SGKNLGD
+359 SGKNLGE

-422 IQCVVGQD
+422 IQCIVGHD

-446 FKSENH
+446 FKSK
-452 IEGIDSLKCKNLENK
+452 ITLKELI
-467 NLTFSVRFHIHP
+467 V
-479 DIRIIKTMG
+479 
-488 NDILLSSSGGEG
+488 
-500 WIFRSPQIPTKIE
+500 
-513 KNLYLG
+513 
-519 NSDNIKESS
+519 
-528 FILLEGNIENENTNI
+528 
-543 IWHLEKA
+543 
-550 K
+550 

>member
-1 MSNLNTFNLY
+1 VSNLNTFNLY

-21 GLREKKFK
+21 RLREKKFK

-64 LNSVRKFTTN
+64 LNSVRKYTTN

-80 LEKDKKK
+80 LQEDKIKR
-87 KLHNFCWLPA
+87 LHNFCWLPA
-97 LNIKTEKEIGCLIID
+97 LNIKTEKELGCLILD

-125 WTLDIVTMR
+125 WTLDVVTMR

-145 FKNSDLIF
+145 FKSSDLIF

-168 FKNISLVSSGVNK
+168 FKNINLVSSGVDK

-194 FEQYEEYTQFG
+194 FEQYEEYTQYG

-228 EDLFWT
+228 EDLFWA
-234 LYFLVLIKEWLILSR
+234 LYFLVLIKEWLTLSR

-347 TSGGIKFICNSG
+347 ASNGIKFICNSG
-359 SGKNLGD
+359 SGKNLGE

-422 IQCVVGQD
+422 IQCIIGHD

-446 FKSENH
+446 FKSKNH

-479 DIRIIKTMG
+479 DVRITKTMG

-513 KNLYLG
+513 KNLYFG

>member
-1 MSNLNTFNLY
+1 MSNINTFNLY

-38 GIQPH
+38 GVQPH
-43 RIYESSNIFLIQDLI
+43 RIYESSNIFLIQDLV
-58 NHDPII
+58 NNDPII

-74 VWKITN
+74 LWKITN
-80 LEKDKKK
+80 LENDKTK
-87 KLHNFCWLPA
+87 KLHDFSWLPA
-97 LNIKTEKEIGCLIID
+97 LNIKTEKELGCLIVD

-125 WTLDIVTMR
+125 WTFNVITMR
-134 LIYWISSYEII
+134 LINWISSYDII

-153 RSKVINNIVKQTKHL
+153 RSKVINNIVKQAKHL
-168 FKNISLVSSGVNK
+168 FKNINLINTGIDK

-205 LKNLEDELG
+205 LKNLEDELSD
-214 NFVNKDGFVKSKNP
+214 FINKDGFVKTKNP

-262 LGICFKF
+262 LGISFKF

-278 LFNGANHINTE
+278 LFNGANQINTE
-289 KFYEFLESRGYEFEN
+289 RFYEYLESRGYEFEN

-312 AKIKSKKIELFIDAN
+312 AKIKSKKIEIFMDAN

-347 TSGGIKFICNSG
+347 SSNGEKFICNSG
-359 SGKNLGD
+359 SAKNLGE

-381 TINDTSSCIFQKNAL
+381 TINDTSSCIFQKNKL

-408 HNIFKQE
+408 HKIFKKE
-415 FKNDKEF
+415 FKSDKEF
-422 IQCVVGQD
+422 TQCIVGHD
-430 GYEKRFKI
+430 GYQERFKI

-446 FKSENH
+446 FKNKSH
-452 IEGIDSLKCKNLENK
+452 IEGIDNLNCKNLENK

-479 DIRIIKTMG
+479 DIRITKTMG
-488 NDILLSSSGGEG
+488 NDILLSSTNGEG

-513 KNLYLG
+513 KNLYFG
-519 NSDNIKESS
+519 NPNNIRESS

>member
-80 LEKDKKK
+80 LEKDKTK

-97 LNIKTEKEIGCLIID
+97 LNIKTEKELGCLIID
-112 QWINNFSNYNEKY
+112 QWINNFSNYNEKC
-125 WTLDIVTMR
+125 WTLDVVTMR

-347 TSGGIKFICNSG
+347 ASNGVKFICNSG
-359 SGKNLGD
+359 SGKNLGE

-422 IQCVVGQD
+422 IQCIIGHD

-446 FKSENH
+446 FKLKNH

-479 DIRIIKTMG
+479 DIRITKTMG

>member
-1 MSNLNTFNLY
+1 VSNLNTFNLY

-21 GLREKKFK
+21 RLREKKFK

-58 NHDPII
+58 NHDPVI

-74 VWKITN
+74 LWKITN
-80 LEKDKKK
+80 LEENKIK

-97 LNIKTEKEIGCLIID
+97 LNIKTEKELGCLIID

-125 WTLDIVTMR
+125 WTLDVVTMR

-168 FKNISLVSSGVNK
+168 FKNISLVSSGVDK

-194 FEQYEEYTQFG
+194 FEQYEEYTQYG

-214 NFVNKDGFVKSKNP
+214 SFINKDGFVKSKNP
-228 EDLFWT
+228 EDLFWA
-234 LYFLVLIKEWLILSR
+234 LYFLVLIKEWLTLSR

-269 LRFSNGDLP
+269 LRFSNGGLP

-327 NPSSMLHSRNY
+327 NPSSMLHSKNY

-347 TSGGIKFICNSG
+347 SSNGIKFICNSG
-359 SGKNLGD
+359 SGKNLGE

-375 AAHSTV
+375 AAHSTL

-422 IQCVVGQD
+422 IQCIIAHD

-446 FKSENH
+446 FKSKNH
-452 IEGIDSLKCKNLENK
+452 IEGIDSLKCKSLENK

-479 DIRIIKTMG
+479 DIRITKTMG
-488 NDILLSSSGGEG
+488 NDILLSSSEGEG

-513 KNLYLG
+513 KNLYFG
-519 NSDNIKESS
+519 NPDNIKESS

>member
-1 MSNLNTFNLY
+1 VSNLNTFNLY

-21 GLREKKFK
+21 QLREKKFK

-74 VWKITN
+74 LWKITN
-80 LEKDKKK
+80 LEENKIK

-97 LNIKTEKEIGCLIID
+97 LNIKTEKELGCLIID

-125 WTLDIVTMR
+125 WTLDVVTMR

-168 FKNISLVSSGVNK
+168 FKNISLVSSGVDK

-194 FEQYEEYTQFG
+194 FEQYEEYTQYG

-214 NFVNKDGFVKSKNP
+214 SFINKDGFVKSKNP
-228 EDLFWT
+228 EDLFWA
-234 LYFLVLIKEWLILSR
+234 LYFLVLIKEWLTLSR

-269 LRFSNGDLP
+269 LRFSNGHLP

-347 TSGGIKFICNSG
+347 ASNGIKFICNSG
-359 SGKNLGD
+359 SGKNLGE

-381 TINDTSSCIFQKNAL
+381 TINDTSSCIFQKNTL

-408 HNIFKQE
+408 HNIFKTE

-422 IQCVVGQD
+422 IQCIIAHD

-446 FKSENH
+446 FKSKNH
-452 IEGIDSLKCKNLENK
+452 IEGIDSLKCKSLENK

-479 DIRIIKTMG
+479 DIRITKTMG
-488 NDILLSSSGGEG
+488 NDILLSSSEGEG

-513 KNLYLG
+513 KNLYFG
-519 NSDNIKESS
+519 NPDNIKESS